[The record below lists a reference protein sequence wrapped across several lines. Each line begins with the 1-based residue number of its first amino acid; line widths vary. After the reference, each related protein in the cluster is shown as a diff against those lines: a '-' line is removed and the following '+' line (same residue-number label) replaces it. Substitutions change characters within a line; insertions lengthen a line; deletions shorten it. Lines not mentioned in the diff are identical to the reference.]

1 MGKNARRLAMET
13 FLTRRRNVAA
23 LAVFCCALWG
33 SATPVIKIGYR
44 LFAIRGGALGD
55 LFLFAGVRFAL
66 SGVLT
71 ILIGSLGQRRFLR
84 PKRDCWG
91 MVTVLCLFQTI
102 MQYIC
107 YYVGL
112 QHITAVKG
120 SILNTLG
127 VFLCL
132 VVSALAFR
140 QERFT
145 ARKVVGC
152 LIGFG
157 GVVLVNLTPGAF
169 SGAVTLLGEGM
180 IFLSALAYAISSCL
194 IKAFSRRE
202 DPVTLSGYQFLLG
215 GSILAALGLCLGG
228 ELSPQS
234 PAAFAALGYLAF
246 LSAAAYSVW
255 GLLLRHN
262 PVSSV
267 AVFGFLNPIIGVI
280 LSALLL
286 REQQS
291 ASWGQCAAA
300 LAMVSIGIITINR
313 PETKKL

>member
-1 MGKNARRLAMET
+1 MESKT

-91 MVTVLCLFQTI
+91 MVALLCLFQTI
-102 MQYIC
+102 MQYVC

-132 VVSALAFR
+132 VVSALVFR

-145 ARKVVGC
+145 PRKVAGC
-152 LIGFG
+152 LVGFG

-169 SGAVTLLGEGM
+169 SGAVTFLGEGM
-180 IFLSALAYAISSCL
+180 IFLNALAYAISSCL
-194 IKAFSRRE
+194 IKVFSRRE
-202 DPVTLSGYQFLLG
+202 DPVTLSGYQFLMG
-215 GSILAALGLCLGG
+215 GLILAALGLCLGG

-255 GLLLRHN
+255 GLLLRWN

-313 PETKKL
+313 PETKKI

>member
-1 MGKNARRLAMET
+1 MES

-44 LFAIRGGALGD
+44 LFTIRGGALGD

-84 PKRDCWG
+84 PKRDSWG
-91 MVTVLCLFQTI
+91 MVALLCLFQTI
-102 MQYIC
+102 MQYVC

-132 VVSALAFR
+132 VVSALVFR

-145 ARKVVGC
+145 PRKVAGC

-169 SGAVTLLGEGM
+169 SGAVTFLGEGM
-180 IFLSALAYAISSCL
+180 IFLNALAYAISSCL
-194 IKAFSRRE
+194 IKVFSRRE
-202 DPVTLSGYQFLLG
+202 DPVTLSGYQFLMG
-215 GSILAALGLCLGG
+215 GLILAALGLCLGG

-246 LSAAAYSVW
+246 LSAAAYSIW
-255 GLLLRHN
+255 GMLLQYN
-262 PVSSV
+262 PVSRV
-267 AVFGFLNPIIGVI
+267 AIFGFLNPIVGVL

-286 REQQS
+286 RES
-291 ASWGQCAAA
+291 LAIGWGQCLAA
-300 LAMVSIGIITINR
+300 LALVSTGIFIINR
-313 PETKKL
+313 PQKDA

>member
-1 MGKNARRLAMET
+1 MHRNL
-13 FLTRRRNVAA
+13 LTKKPIVAA
-23 LAVFCCALWG
+23 AAIFCCALWG

-102 MQYIC
+102 MQYVC

-313 PETKKL
+313 PGKEHP

>member
-1 MGKNARRLAMET
+1 MES

-23 LAVFCCALWG
+23 LAVFCCVLWG
-33 SATPVIKIGYR
+33 SATPVIKVGYN
-44 LFAIRGGALGD
+44 LFAIRSGALGD
-55 LFLFAGVRFAL
+55 LFLFAGVRFTL

-71 ILIGSLGQRRFLR
+71 ILIGSLGQRRLLR
-84 PKRDCWG
+84 PKRDSWG
-91 MVTVLCLFQTI
+91 MVAVLCLFQTI
-102 MQYIC
+102 MQYVC

-132 VVSALAFR
+132 VVSALVFR

-145 ARKVVGC
+145 PRKVAGC
-152 LIGFG
+152 LLGFG

-169 SGAVTLLGEGM
+169 SGAVTFLGEGM
-180 IFLSALAYAISSCL
+180 IFLNALAYAISSCL
-194 IKAFSRRE
+194 IKVFSRRE
-202 DPVTLSGYQFLLG
+202 DPVTLSGYQFLMGGVCLTVLGLALG
-215 GSILAALGLCLGG
+215 GGLR
-228 ELSPQS
+228 PQS
-234 PAAFAALGYLAF
+234 PAAFAALGHLAF

-255 GLLLRHN
+255 GLLLRWN

-291 ASWGQCAAA
+291 ASWTQCAAA
-300 LAMVSIGIITINR
+300 LALVSIGIITINR
-313 PETKKL
+313 PETRERSS

>member
-1 MGKNARRLAMET
+1 MEDS

-23 LAVFCCALWG
+23 LAVFCCFLWG
-33 SATPVIKIGYR
+33 SATPVIKLGYR
-44 LFAIRGGALGD
+44 YFAIRGGDLGD
-55 LFLFAGVRFAL
+55 LFLFAGVRFTL
-66 SGVLT
+66 SGLLT
-71 ILIGSLGQRRFLR
+71 ILIGSLGERRFLH
-84 PKRDCWG
+84 PKRTSWG
-91 MVTVLCLFQTI
+91 MVVRLCLFQTI
-102 MQYIC
+102 MQYVC

-127 VFLCL
+127 VFLCFI
-132 VVSALAFR
+132 VASFGFH
-140 QERFT
+140 QEPFT
-145 ARKVVGC
+145 RRKLTGC
-152 LIGFG
+152 LLGLG

-169 SGAVTLLGEGM
+169 SGAVTFLGEGM
-180 IFLSALAYAISSCL
+180 IFLNALAYAISSAL
-194 IKAFSRRE
+194 IKNYSQRE

-215 GSILAALGLCLGG
+215 GVCLTGLGLSLGG
-228 ELSPQS
+228 QLQPQS
-234 PAAFAALGYLAF
+234 PLAFAALGYLSF

-267 AVFGFLNPIIGVI
+267 AVFGFLNPIIGVV

-291 ASWGQCAAA
+291 ASWVQCIAA
-300 LAMVSIGIITINR
+300 LALVSAGIITINR
-313 PETKKL
+313 PEKRP